1 MDWEC
6 QSKWIPFLSKIAPS
20 DTLRIWK
27 VGSDIRMDFQL
38 VGFQN
43 LKNKKRQMSL
53 LFKYNEIILINRD
66 KLTLVNPLED
76 LDQDEKIAI
85 LEDILK
91 SDPI

>member
-53 LFKYNEIILINRD
+53 LFKSNEIILINRD
-66 KLTLVNPLED
+66 KCTLVNPLED

>member
-1 MDWEC
+1 
-6 QSKWIPFLSKIAPS
+6 
-20 DTLRIWK
+20 
-27 VGSDIRMDFQL
+27 MDFQL

-53 LFKYNEIILINRD
+53 LFKSNEIILINRD
-66 KLTLVNPLED
+66 KCTLVNPLED

>member
-53 LFKYNEIILINRD
+53 LFKSNEIILIMD
-66 KLTLVNPLED
+66 KCTLVNPLED

>member
-53 LFKYNEIILINRD
+53 LFKSNEIILINRD

-76 LDQDEKIAI
+76 LD
-85 LEDILK
+85 
-91 SDPI
+91 